1 MNLKTP
7 FFQLCA
13 FACVFKCAYQW
24 SPGVR
29 LRAVPV
35 PRADDCQSAARSRR
49 GRSSPRRFSCSEL
62 LWSCDR
68 PDPDWVNF
76 KKQEEAPVRM
86 EMLVVVGHSL
96 LVLLL
101 ATPSLHGNAGVWQ
114 FPAYGPSPTPLESPT
129 PRVARAAIPK
139 DLVSGITVAHAL
151 IIGPRLT
158 F

>member
-1 MNLKTP
+1 MCICVCVMCIPMVAGCSATRSARPSGRRLSVR
-7 FFQLCA
+7 CA
-13 FACVFKCAYQW
+13 FA
-24 SPGVR
+24 
-29 LRAVPV
+29 
-35 PRADDCQSAARSRR
+35 PRKELSWKVLLLSA
-49 GRSSPRRFSCSEL
+49 EL

-68 PDPDWVNF
+68 PDPDWVNL
-76 KKQEEAPVRM
+76 KKQEE
-86 EMLVVVGHSL
+86 MLVVAGHSL

>member
-1 MNLKTP
+1 MNLKTL
-7 FFQLCA
+7 FFPIVCIRVCVMCIPMVAGCTRSARPSGRRLSVRCA
-13 FACVFKCAYQW
+13 FA
-24 SPGVR
+24 
-29 LRAVPV
+29 
-35 PRADDCQSAARSRR
+35 PRKELSWKVLLLSA
-49 GRSSPRRFSCSEL
+49 EL

-68 PDPDWVNF
+68 DWVNF
-76 KKQEEAPVRM
+76 KKQEEARVRM
-86 EMLVVVGHSL
+86 EMLVVAGHSL

>member
-7 FFQLCA
+7 SFFSNCVHRVCVMCIPMVAGCTATRSARPSGRRLSVRCA
-13 FACVFKCAYQW
+13 FAPRKELSSNG
-24 SPGVR
+24 SP
-29 LRAVPV
+29 A
-35 PRADDCQSAARSRR
+35 
-49 GRSSPRRFSCSEL
+49 L

-86 EMLVVVGHSL
+86 EMLVVARHSL

>member
-1 MNLKTP
+1 MHSRVCNVHTNGRRVYGYAQCPSLGPTT
-7 FFQLCA
+7 
-13 FACVFKCAYQW
+13 V
-24 SPGVR
+24 SPLRVR
-29 LRAVPV
+29 
-35 PRADDCQSAARSRR
+35 AAE
-49 GRSSPRRFSCSEL
+49 GALLEGSPAL

-151 IIGPRLT
+151 IIGHRLT